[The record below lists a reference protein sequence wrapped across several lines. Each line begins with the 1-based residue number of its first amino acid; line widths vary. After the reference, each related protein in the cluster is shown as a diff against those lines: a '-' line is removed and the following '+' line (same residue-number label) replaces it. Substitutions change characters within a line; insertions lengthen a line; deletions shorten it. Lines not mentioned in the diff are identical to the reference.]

1 MGKFDTP
8 CGRPPLPP
16 SKDKKVQEKREKA
29 RVPDAERKPVC
40 GRKQLPPSDDPKVEA
55 RRQKARANAL
65 KKREAVK
72 QDKAGG
78 FINENIRMKIA
89 RKRMNDAKPSAPAP
103 APPPV
108 PANPFTGL
116 SSFNKNRINK
126 GKEKKKGIVL
136 KPRPTKPPAPAPAPV
151 SPAPV
156 SPSPGTGAP
165 LPRSSS
171 SRPPPVSQLPFSNSA
186 VITNFI
192 QNKITLDK
200 YSLQNRIDTYGSI
213 VRSLD
218 QLKEDDCLEKDKITK
233 GFKIRDIVKLEK
245 QIGTK
250 SKNGAI
256 YLTSLTN
263 KAGEYP
269 IASKVMEADTGNVK
283 ETDLMK
289 DATKYVL
296 SGTTRHFPMLY
307 KDTTCVDD
315 KVRIKKSTR
324 LVNYNELFSG
334 DLKTLV
340 EDRDVLADEELMFN
354 LYFQSQLSVAS
365 FHNLLDN
372 VHMDCHWG
380 NFLYHTNNESGYYHY
395 KMEDGAGAGAGAGFD
410 FYLKSCPYNLVIYDY
425 GLAITS
431 SRVAQV
437 PKLVQ
442 KAIHQDYERISSA
455 FNSKTYGWGLYK
467 DLPSRR
473 FDDLINK
480 LRGDMSNYWYQN
492 LGTKQFEKTYA
503 REMVRIFI
511 KYAPTGVILETAP
524 ANIINKTPFKLYK

>member
-16 SKDKKVQEKREKA
+16 SKDKKLQEKREKA

-40 GRKQLPPSDDPKVEA
+40 GRKQLPPSDDPKIEA

-89 RKRMNDAKPSAPAP
+89 RKRMNDAKP
-103 APPPV
+103 
-108 PANPFTGL
+108 
-116 SSFNKNRINK
+116 
-126 GKEKKKGIVL
+126 
-136 KPRPTKPPAPAPAPV
+136 PAPV
-151 SPAPV
+151 TPAPV
-156 SPSPGTGAP
+156 LPP

-171 SRPPPVSQLPFSNSA
+171 SRPPPASQLPFSNSA

-192 QNKITLDK
+192 QNKVTLDK
-200 YSLQNRIDTYGSI
+200 YRLQNRIDTYGSI

-245 QIGTK
+245 QIGSK

-269 IASKVMEADTGNVK
+269 IASKVMEADRGNVR

-296 SGTTRHFPMLY
+296 SATTKHFPMLY
-307 KDTTCVDD
+307 KDTTCADD
-315 KVRIKKSTR
+315 KIRIKKSTR

-410 FYLKSCPYNLVIYDY
+410 FYLKSCPYNLIIYDY
-425 GLAITS
+425 GLATTI
-431 SRVAQV
+431 SRMAQV

-442 KAIHQDYERISSA
+442 KTIHQDYDRISYA

-480 LRGDMSNYWYQN
+480 LRGDMSNYWFQN
-492 LGTKQFEKTYA
+492 LGTQQFNKTYA

-511 KYAPTGVILETAP
+511 KYAPANTILETAP
-524 ANIINKTPFKLYK
+524 APPSNVINKTPFKLYK